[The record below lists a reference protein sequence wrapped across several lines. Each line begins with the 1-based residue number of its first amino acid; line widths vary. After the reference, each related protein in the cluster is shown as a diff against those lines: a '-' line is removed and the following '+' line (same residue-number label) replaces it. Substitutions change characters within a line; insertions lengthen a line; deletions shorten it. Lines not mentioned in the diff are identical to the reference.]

1 MRNKTKQILLIPIA
15 SFAIAGL
22 MLSCS
27 SLNELGAKPR
37 TEAEKTVPAA
47 FQLSGLSISPAEVAA
62 RDEVVITAQVTN
74 VTDVDGI
81 YNAELKINNVAE
93 LSDKVM
99 IPAGGTQTLTFVVFK
114 DAPGK
119 YEVALGELAGQ
130 FVVSEPV
137 ATQPSYTTSPVS
149 EPTTSGCCG
158 ATGSSN
164 PVVPVPRRVSGCC
177 GR

>member
-1 MRNKTKQILLIPIA
+1 MRNRTKQIMLILIA
-15 SFAIAGL
+15 CVAIAGL

-27 SLNELGAKPR
+27 SLNEFGLKLR
-37 TEAEKTVPAA
+37 TGAEKAMPAA
-47 FQLSGLSISPAEVAA
+47 FQLSGLSISPAEVVG
-62 RDEVVITAQVTN
+62 REEVVITAEVIN
-74 VTDVDGI
+74 VGGVDGT
-81 YNAELKINNVAE
+81 YEAELKINNVAE

-114 DAPGK
+114 GTPGT
-119 YEVALGELAGQ
+119 YEVALGGLAGQ